1 MKELVPELRFPEF
14 KGEWFAEKIKNILD
28 YVDYRGKTPEKVEE
42 GILLITAKNIKLG
55 NIDYEVSKEY
65 IKECEY
71 DVIMR
76 RGKPKVGDVLI
87 TTEAPLGNVAQVDNS
102 NIALAQRVIK
112 YNSKDETINNT
123 YIKHYFL
130 SSLFQNK
137 LLGKASGS
145 TALGI
150 KGKELHNLVVSFPSL
165 PEQTKIADFLSKV
178 DEQITLLTKKKEK
191 LEEYKKGVMQKLFSQ
206 ELRFKDENGNEY
218 PEWEEKKLGETVICL
233 NSSRKPIN
241 SIERAKRQG
250 NYPYWGANNIVDYLD
265 DFTIDDEVVLLA
277 EDGGNFAE
285 YKNKPIANY
294 FIGRCWVNNHTHIL
308 KGDNMK
314 LFTKFLF
321 YSIVHKDIN
330 EFVTGGTRSKLTK
343 SAMFQIKINIPSL
356 IEQTKIAN
364 FLSAIDEQITVVEK
378 QLAQSKTFKQGL
390 LQKMFA

>member
-1 MKELVPELRFPEF
+1 MKELVPELRFPVF

-137 LLGKASGS
+137 LLSKASGS

-150 KGKELHNLVVSFPSL
+150 KGKELHNLFVSFPSL

-191 LEEYKKGVMQKLFSQ
+191 LQEYKKGVMQKLFSQ

-218 PEWEEKKLGETVICL
+218 PQWEEKRLGNILSVQSGRDYKHL
-233 NSSRKPIN
+233 NKGGIPVYGTGGLMLSVNDFLYEGKSVCIGRK
-241 SIERAKRQG
+241 G
-250 NYPYWGANNIVDYLD
+250 
-265 DFTIDDEVVLLA
+265 TIDKPMFIKGKFWTVDTLFYTK
-277 EDGGNFAE
+277 DFKNCIPE
-285 YKNKPIANY
+285 YIY
-294 FIGRCWVNNHTHIL
+294 Q
-308 KGDNMK
+308 
-314 LFTKFLF
+314 KFLKINWKK
-321 YSIVHKDIN
+321 YNEAGGVPSLSKKTIN
-330 EFVTGGTRSKLTK
+330 E
-343 SAMFQIKINIPSL
+343 IIINLPSL
-356 IEQTKIAN
+356 PEQTKIAN